1 MAAVRMVNCSDP
13 ELAMR
18 TKAKAPVDPN
28 EFLVRVAGGKTV
40 SSYRKDQ
47 IVFSQGAPAD
57 AVFYIQKG
65 KIKITVI
72 SEHGKEAV
80 VALLGTG
87 DFCGEGCLA
96 GQPLRISTASA
107 MTDCVVTHLEK
118 GAIIRVLRDEPA
130 FSEMFLWYAL

>member
-1 MAAVRMVNCSDP
+1 MKKPRP
-13 ELAMR
+13 
-18 TKAKAPVDPN
+18 PFDPN
-28 EFLVRVAGGKTV
+28 AFLLKVAGGKTL

-65 KIKITVI
+65 KVKITVI

-87 DFCGEGCLA
+87 DVCGEGCLA

-107 MTDCVVTHLEK
+107 MCGVRATPIGENRHHSHASRRTGVF
-118 GAIIRVLRDEPA
+118 RDVP
-130 FSEMFLWYAL
+130 LLC